1 MINAD
6 ISLDAIARKMRGASR
21 LLILTHDHPDGD
33 TLGSAFALKAA
44 LGRDGR
50 RVEVACCDP
59 VAPSLRFI
67 TGGAA
72 DLPVPEDLDPDLICA
87 VDMADADMLGG
98 LRPLFDGRVDIKIDH
113 HATSEPYAEYNYV
126 DPGAAACGEIIYDLL
141 APDGAV
147 TPEAATALY
156 VAIAS
161 DTGCFRYANTTAR
174 TFTVTAELIGLGAD
188 SRGANHMLF
197 ERKSSGELRATG
209 LAIDGLEFH
218 AGTRIA
224 VTGFTLEMKRRY
236 DITDDDISPI
246 LGLARDVDG
255 VEVGVTL
262 RQESESPDVYKVS
275 LRSDGAFDC
284 SEVCALFGG
293 GGHRGAAGCR
303 IAAESFDAAKKA
315 LVDAALERLK

>member
-6 ISLDAIARKMRGASR
+6 ISLPEIAGKLRGAAN

-72 DLPVPEDLDPDLICA
+72 ALPVPAGFEPDLVCA
-87 VDMADADMLGG
+87 VDMADDGMLGD
-98 LRPLFDGRVDIKIDH
+98 LLPLFDGKVDVKIDH
-113 HATSEPYAEYNYV
+113 HATSKPFAAFNYV

-141 APDGAV
+141 APGGAV
-147 TPEAATALY
+147 TPGAATALY
-156 VAIAS
+156 AAVAS
-161 DTGCFRYANTTAR
+161 DTGGFRYANTTAR
-174 TFTVTAELIGLGAD
+174 TFTIASELIGLGAD
-188 SRGANHMLF
+188 SHGVNGMLF
-197 ERKSSGELRATG
+197 EQKSPGELRATR
-209 LAIDGLEFH
+209 LAIEGLEYH
-218 AGTRIA
+218 AGGRVA
-224 VTGFTLEMKRRY
+224 VTGFTMDMKRHF
-236 DITDDDISPI
+236 DIADDDISPI
-246 LGLARDVDG
+246 LGLTRDIAG
-255 VEVGVTL
+255 VEVGITL
-262 RQESESPDVYKVS
+262 RQESEAPDVYKAS

-303 IAAESFDAAKKA
+303 LEAVSFDAAKKA
-315 LVDAALERLK
+315 LVDAVLARLK